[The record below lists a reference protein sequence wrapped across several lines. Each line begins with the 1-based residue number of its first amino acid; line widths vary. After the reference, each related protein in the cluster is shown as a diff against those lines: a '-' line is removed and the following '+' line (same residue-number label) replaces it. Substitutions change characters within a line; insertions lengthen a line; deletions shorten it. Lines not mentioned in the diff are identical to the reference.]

1 MPNTNAIKTRAIR
14 TGIPGLD
21 EILHGGIPPGAVVI
35 LEGEPG
41 TGKTTIGMQFLVEG
55 AINFNEPGMYITFE
69 ELPEQIYEDMSGF
82 GWDLRQLERENKL
95 RVICME
101 PDILLD
107 QMLQPNGIFE
117 AVVNEIGC
125 KRVVIDSISLFR
137 MVSASE
143 HVRNNVYTIR
153 NIMRK
158 HNLTSFFIREYAE
171 LSEMNIPFE
180 NYICDG
186 IVRLSLKPLMEKY
199 RKRTIEVLKMRGTR
213 IMEGEHTYKFMNE
226 GVYIVPS
233 LSMAEDKTLTREK
246 EVFSTGIDTLDELLG
261 GGIPRGSV
269 FMIDT
274 NSKANY
280 RYLMSSIY
288 AQRLRDDDC
297 TVALMSGN
305 TPLDTFADTI
315 ELFGVSLRE
324 SARQGKAF
332 FIEHYRRA
340 VDSDLEKAM
349 IRVDK
354 VANEDYAQVLND
366 KLGPIFEC
374 EDTCDRRWFIYYD
387 LNTII
392 SERGRDFLLRYFA
405 EEMSTW
411 RSLGITIVVHCN
423 FAEIGTETASF
434 LERTCNGVIRTWV
447 DGNYQYL
454 QVTKSPSGRV
464 STPHIIA
471 NAPNEPFVQLI

>member
-1 MPNTNAIKTRAIR
+1 MQKKKAVH

-21 EILHGGIPPGAVVI
+21 DILYGGVPPGAVVI

-41 TGKTTIGMQFLVEG
+41 TGKTTFGMQFLVEG
-55 AINFNEPGMYITFE
+55 AIKHDEPGIYITFE
-69 ELPEQIYEDMSGF
+69 ELPEQIYDDMTSF
-82 GWDLRQLERENKL
+82 GWDLRDLERQNKL

-101 PDILLD
+101 PDILLE
-107 QMLQPNGIFE
+107 QMLQPHGLFE
-117 AVVNEIGC
+117 QIVREIGC

-137 MVSASE
+137 MVGDEE
-143 HVRNNVYTIR
+143 HVRTNVYSIR

-158 HNLTSFFIREYAE
+158 HSLTSFFIREY
-171 LSEMNIPFE
+171 SEFEGMSMPFE

-186 IVRLSLKPLMEKY
+186 IVRLSLKPLMDKY

-213 IMEGEHTYKFMNE
+213 ILEGEHTYKFIHN

-233 LSMAEDKTLTREK
+233 LSMAEDKMLIREA
-246 EVFSTGIDTLDELLG
+246 EVLSTGIDSLDDLLA

-280 RYLMSSIY
+280 RYLLSSIY
-288 AQRLRDDDC
+288 SQRIKDDDC
-297 TVALMSGN
+297 TVTMMSGN
-305 TPLDTFADTI
+305 TSLDTFADTI

-324 SARQGKAF
+324 AARKGKAF

-340 VDSDLEKAM
+340 VEADLEKA
-349 IRVDK
+349 IVRVDK
-354 VANEDYAQVLND
+354 VTNEEYAQVLNER
-366 KLGPIFEC
+366 LNPIFEC
-374 EDTCDRRWFIYYD
+374 EDLCDKRWFVYYD

-392 SERGRDFLLRYFA
+392 SERGKDFLLRYFA
-405 EEMSTW
+405 EEMSMW

-464 STPHIIA
+464 SAPHIIA
-471 NAPNEPFVQLI
+471 NVAEKPFVQLI

>member
-1 MPNTNAIKTRAIR
+1 MNNTSAIH

-21 EILHGGIPPGAVVI
+21 DILYGGIPPGSVVI

-41 TGKTTIGMQFLVEG
+41 TGKTTVGIQFLVEG
-55 AINFNEPGMYITFE
+55 AVSFNEPGIYITFE
-69 ELPEQIYEDMSGF
+69 ELPEQIYEDVKGF

-107 QMLQPNGIFE
+107 QMLQPGGIFE
-117 AVVNEIGC
+117 SVVSEIGC

-137 MVSASE
+137 LVSSGDQ
-143 HVRNNVYTIR
+143 VRNNVYTIR

-158 HNLTSFFIREYAE
+158 HSLTSLFIREY
-171 LSEMNIPFE
+171 SEIGESNVPFE

-186 IVRLSLKPLMEKY
+186 IIRLSLKPLMEKY

-213 IMEGEHTYKFMNE
+213 IMEGEHTYKFLNQ

-233 LSMAEDKTLTREK
+233 LSMAEDKILINESD
-246 EVFSTGIDTLDELLG
+246 VLSTGIKTLDEMLG
-261 GGIPRGSV
+261 GGIPRSSV
-269 FMIDT
+269 YMIDT

-280 RYLMSSIY
+280 RYLLSSIY
-288 AQRLRDDDC
+288 AQRIKDGDC
-297 TVALMSGN
+297 TVTMMSGN
-305 TPLDTFADTI
+305 TSLDTFADTI

-324 SARQGKAF
+324 AAEHNKAF

-340 VDSDLEKAM
+340 VDANLEKAM

-354 VANEDYAQVLND
+354 VDNEDYAQVLND
-366 KLGPIFEC
+366 RLAPIFEC
-374 EDTCDRRWFIYYD
+374 EDHCDRRWFVYYD

-405 EEMSTW
+405 EEMSMW
-411 RSLGITIVVHCN
+411 RALGITIVVHCN
-423 FAEIGTETASF
+423 FAEIGQETASF

-464 STPHIIA
+464 SAPHIIA
-471 NAPNEPFVQLI
+471 NADKEPFVQLI